1 MCRSAALVVLSV
13 QLVACLPEGGP
24 GIGRQ
29 VVAERGLADVS
40 FTRERANEAGAF
52 LLFTRA
58 TAATSPGDS
67 TDALLRDL
75 FVISRDGGEARL
87 RAERLPSQVRSSY
100 FWDVRGRLYLHRNV
114 TRQPAAQPGL
124 PALVSWEL
132 LSLDPLADD
141 TVSLGGVR
149 GERLSP
155 ARARL
160 FCQRTD
166 GASSV
171 RDLTDGSERP
181 VATMV
186 RQSLFIGEDLY
197 FVDDSHLGRL
207 VAGADAP
214 ENLLPA
220 VLAVRPIATP
230 EGDLVVRRPTA
241 DSKDEAVAVVR
252 LTPDGPLVTDLGRA
266 SLIGDPFVS
275 PDGGRVA
282 WVSARP
288 AAPEIVDLNV
298 RDLVKGTSHRSP
310 VTAPAVIMP
319 PATST
324 RPPAAPQ
331 VDVSFRPGGEEV
343 WFSID
348 VKLFVQHADAVLSV
362 DRAVNTVI
370 RIGPERSADR
380 LADDQPT
387 FSRRARASLFT
398 SDGRRWIFQ
407 GADARHHLGNA
418 DDPGT
423 DGGIA
428 VSTIGGASD
437 LLELEPGRRLAVW
450 LSPGNDRVDLYLL
463 DPENDQLRFLVSDVG
478 STLFGQR
485 RVLAIAR
492 KVGDRRATGDLVL
505 LDLASG
511 AETLLAHNVSEF
523 AIPAPCA
530 GCDPTA
536 PGAPFAYVV
545 QARVPWR
552 YEGLWTGELP

>member
-13 QLVACLPEGGP
+13 LLVACLPEGGP

-40 FTRERANEAGAF
+40 FTRELSGEPGAF
-52 LLFTRA
+52 LIFTRA
-58 TAATSPGDS
+58 AAAVFPGDS
-67 TDALLRDL
+67 PDALLRDL
-75 FVISRDGGEARL
+75 FVVSRDGGEVHL
-87 RAERLPSQVRSSY
+87 RAERLPSQVRGTY
-100 FWDVRGRLYLHRNV
+100 FWDARGRLYLHRNV
-114 TRQPAAQPGL
+114 TRMPAAERGL

-149 GERLSP
+149 GERISP
-155 ARARL
+155 SRARL
-160 FCQRTD
+160 YCQRTD
-166 GASSV
+166 GTSSV
-171 RDLTDGSERP
+171 RDLTDGTERP

-197 FVDDSHLGRL
+197 YVDDSHLGRL
-207 VAGADAP
+207 TASADTP
-214 ENLLPA
+214 EMLLPG
-220 VLAVRPIATP
+220 VLAVRPVTTP

-241 DSKDEAVAVVR
+241 DSKDEALALVR
-252 LTPDGPLVTDLGRA
+252 LTPDGALATELARA

-275 PDGGRVA
+275 PEGGRVA

-288 AAPEIVDLNV
+288 SNPNLVDLNV
-298 RDLVKGTSHRSP
+298 RDLVTGAGHREA
-310 VTAPAVIMP
+310 VTAPAVTMP
-319 PATST
+319 PPGTT
-324 RPPAAPQ
+324 RPAAPQ
-331 VDVSFRPGGEEV
+331 VDVSFRPGNQEV
-343 WFSID
+343 WFSLD
-348 VKLFVQHADAVLSV
+348 LKLFVLQPRAVLSV
-362 DRAVNTVI
+362 DRPVNTVI
-370 RIGPERSADR
+370 RIGPDRSGDR
-380 LADDQPT
+380 LADDQPSFT
-387 FSRRARASLFT
+387 RRSRASLFT
-398 SDGRRWIFQ
+398 SDGRRWVFQ

-463 DPENDQLRFLVSDVG
+463 DLERDQLRFLAADVG

-485 RVLAIAR
+485 RVLAIVR

-505 LDLASG
+505 LDLTTG
-511 AETLLAHNVSEF
+511 AETLLAQNVSEF
-523 AIPAPCA
+523 AVPPCP

-536 PGAPFAYVV
+536 PGAPFAYLV